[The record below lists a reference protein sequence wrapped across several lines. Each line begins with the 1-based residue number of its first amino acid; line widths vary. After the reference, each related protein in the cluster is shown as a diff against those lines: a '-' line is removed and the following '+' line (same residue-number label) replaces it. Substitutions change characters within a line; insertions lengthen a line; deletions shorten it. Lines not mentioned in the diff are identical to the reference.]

1 MSELASNIL
10 KSLRRAGIRL
20 IVRDGGIKVSTRS
33 TRTVLTQE
41 EQQALDAN
49 KSEIIELLNSESA
62 NKVLPKGEGSVKI
75 PKPTID
81 ISAPLTRAETFI
93 NNAVRSFNGST
104 GSVEGVNT
112 VCGQTGDVHDVVC
125 SFNGRTGA
133 VTGVDSV
140 NGKTGAVTVTDL
152 VGVSTF
158 NGESGDVQ
166 GISSFNGST
175 GAING
180 VGSVNGLT
188 GSVTL
193 DLGVSSF
200 NSSTGSVE
208 GVSSFNSATGDIFG
222 VNSVNG
228 STGAVTLDLGVSS
241 LNGVTGVVE
250 GVSTFNGATGVVEG
264 VSTFNGATGAITTS
278 GSVLHVSGISS
289 DSGATFGSNVSI
301 VNVGDVALTVKGDT
315 DNSGENDNPLIRL
328 EQDGGAVSCNIGI
341 NGDSNNQFIGAQP
354 NAFYIEAESSSG
366 SANQL
371 IQFATN
377 NADVMTLNG
386 DGNVGINTSIP
397 SERLDVVGTIQST
410 GITSGGAT
418 FGSLNVGGA
427 YNLPT
432 ADGSAGQVLMTD
444 GSDAVSFQ
452 TIKFT
457 TSFVLDSDIPLATGS
472 RDKALYYVPYD
483 NAVITEVILRS
494 EDAAASGDVTSLV
507 VALEGIQRTTLLND
521 ADPAT
526 GSTIMSATLND
537 TTDNHYD
544 LNQGL
549 SHAIGGDNN
558 VAFLRINVTDNSGN
572 HTHCQVMIKMEART
586 T

>member
-180 VGSVNGLT
+180 VGCL
-188 GSVTL
+188 L
-193 DLGVSSF
+193 
-200 NSSTGSVE
+200 
-208 GVSSFNSATGDIFG
+208 
-222 VNSVNG
+222 
-228 STGAVTLDLGVSS
+228 
-241 LNGVTGVVE
+241 
-250 GVSTFNGATGVVEG
+250 
-264 VSTFNGATGAITTS
+264 
-278 GSVLHVSGISS
+278 
-289 DSGATFGSNVSI
+289 SI
-301 VNVGDVALTVKGDT
+301 VQLVRWREFPPLTV
-315 DNSGENDNPLIRL
+315 PL
-328 EQDGGAVSCNIGI
+328 GI
-341 NGDSNNQFIGAQP
+341 YS
-354 NAFYIEAESSSG
+354 
-366 SANQL
+366 
-371 IQFATN
+371 
-377 NADVMTLNG
+377 V
-386 DGNVGINTSIP
+386 
-397 SERLDVVGTIQST
+397 
-410 GITSGGAT
+410 
-418 FGSLNVGGA
+418 
-427 YNLPT
+427 
-432 ADGSAGQVLMTD
+432 
-444 GSDAVSFQ
+444 
-452 TIKFT
+452 
-457 TSFVLDSDIPLATGS
+457 
-472 RDKALYYVPYD
+472 
-483 NAVITEVILRS
+483 
-494 EDAAASGDVTSLV
+494 
-507 VALEGIQRTTLLND
+507 
-521 ADPAT
+521 
-526 GSTIMSATLND
+526 
-537 TTDNHYD
+537 
-544 LNQGL
+544 
-549 SHAIGGDNN
+549 
-558 VAFLRINVTDNSGN
+558 
-572 HTHCQVMIKMEART
+572 
-586 T
+586 